1 MMYGAFMI
9 MFCCNLLKMDGWFM
23 LKHSE
28 DEWIDFLRRGEK
40 GWIDCAAA
48 LRKGPGM
55 DDSPSLPLWTLRT
68 NRTNI
73 FG

>member
-40 GWIDCAAA
+40 GWMVRLCRSIEERAGD
-48 LRKGPGM
+48 G
-55 DDSPSLPLWTLRT
+55 
-68 NRTNI
+68 
-73 FG
+73 